1 MEVRGQR
8 ELTGLKTKAVLISSR
23 SFRVDPFPY
32 LFLLLEGT
40 CLPWLLLPFSVF
52 KVGVVRPQCVLSGS
66 LLLPLPRL
74 RILMI
79 TLGLPGNSG

>member
-32 LFLLLEGT
+32 LFLLLEST
-40 CLPWLLLPFSVF
+40 YLPWLLLPLYVF